1 MTAEE
6 RHEKKKAYWREYG
19 RKNAAKRK
27 ENLRRWSAAN
37 REKVNEYA
45 RLWKAKRRAE
55 LGLPPT
61 KPRVKK
67 EAVVQAVLKPR
78 IKKAVTPKLKDVFI
92 PRDLDSDSLH
102 ERFAA
107 YRRNLK
113 SA

>member
-1 MTAEE
+1 VTESE
-6 RHEKKKAYWREYG
+6 RYQKRKAYFSEYG
-19 RKNAAKRK
+19 KKNRAKRT
-27 ENLRRWSAAN
+27 ENQRRWSAAN

-55 LGLPPT
+55 LGLPPA

-67 EAVVQAVLKPR
+67 EPVVQAVPKPR
-78 IKKAVTPKLKDVFI
+78 IKKGVTPKPHAVFI
-92 PRDLDSDSLH
+92 PRDLDADSLH